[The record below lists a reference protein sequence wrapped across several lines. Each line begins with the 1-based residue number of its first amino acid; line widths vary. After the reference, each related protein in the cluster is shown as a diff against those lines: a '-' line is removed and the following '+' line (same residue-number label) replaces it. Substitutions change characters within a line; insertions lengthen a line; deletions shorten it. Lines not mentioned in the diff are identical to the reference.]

1 MLVEFVVDSLPCSG
15 REGFFSG
22 YSGFVLSSKTYTS
35 KFQLDPERTD
45 ILKTSSVEFLS
56 ASWVNKL
63 RCNAKKEL
71 LDKFSKAV

>member
-1 MLVEFVVDSLPCSG
+1 MLVEFVVDSLPCCG

-63 RCNAKKEL
+63 LCNAKKEL